1 MIIYLLSKKK
11 YTVYPFQSLF
21 LLSFLV
27 IFFSF
32 YSISNA
38 QGQSG
43 TITVSYKKCT
53 ALSLLKELDK
63 QSSFT
68 FVFDPAQMAGVQL
81 QNISYDH
88 LPLKLVLEDLEKKT
102 NLDFSMLNSNIS
114 VRLTVK
120 QPVKKPEPGK
130 ITGTVSDEKGETFPS
145 ASIRVI
151 ELGSGIQSS
160 IDGTYTMSLPPG
172 NYTFEISYISYQT
185 QKITGVQIKAGV
197 VTKLDISMQPSAN
210 ALKEVVV
217 TSGYQKASTA
227 GLYAIQ
233 KTAAGITDGI
243 SAAQIA
249 RTPDNNV
256 GAILKRVSG
265 LNVVDNRYVVVRGL
279 SERYNQAQ
287 IDGVTQPSTDM
298 NRRNFSF
305 DAIPAEMVSNIIVNK
320 TATPDLSSEFAGGQ
334 VIVNTLD
341 IPVQNFMQF
350 QIGTGYNTSTIGQDF
365 LQVGKRGGAE
375 FFGFMDNTH
384 KLPLNLKS
392 WSLNGIPPDY
402 IIAQSKAFN
411 AEGFRRYRYGFE
423 PNHNYRFSFGR
434 VYPLKNGVSFGFVG
448 GATLRNSQEINDF
461 ISTRAG
467 YTPVVID
474 SVNIRQNGKIY
485 KYNSTSSVLLN
496 LGIQGKGFKLGF
508 RNMYSHVYNNDFI
521 TSQGRDPNDDKN
533 TAPDRR
539 RQFNIQDPK
548 NTTVLQHKLEG
559 EHTLGETGIKL
570 TWNGSYTNVIQ
581 TINDRRKFTA
591 FGSGSVNGIPYFQR
605 YLVASPTINEGDP
618 DFRLYTDTREK
629 DYNWGLN
636 LSKSFDFI
644 EDKTLV
650 KIGYSGFNKKRNLS
664 NYTAEIYNTF
674 SSELFVAPYE
684 YSLTPDKIGSDPG
697 QVFYSIRDDQG
708 GQFAG
713 KATSQSAYVMLDQ
726 HLLKKIRLVYG
737 VRFDDYKLSNTQL
750 KTKEAETNTDD
761 NKKFLPSV
769 NLTYSITDN
778 INVRASYATTVVRP
792 DFRETSVFNLYD
804 PILDARIRGSD
815 VKSTR
820 INNTDLRFE
829 WYPSPG
835 ELISVSGFY
844 KKFDKP
850 IELVF
855 IQDMAVDQYA
865 FQNQKSAVN
874 YGLEMEVRKSMGF
887 IADKQW
893 LRNLSVFGN
902 GTIIKSNVVALSYG
916 GKDNKEVK
924 ETNSK
929 RALYGQSPWIVN
941 VGMSYTHD
949 KYGVNVV
956 YNKSGYRTNTIHN
969 EPFQIEYEMGRDLVD
984 FQVFTRLFKQKGEL
998 KLNISNLLNAK
1009 TSFYKNVNGYER
1021 DGGDMPYKLKEGQTD
1036 KYKESDGDKITY
1048 QVKSGANISMAFT
1061 YKF

>member
-1 MIIYLLSKKK
+1 MIINLLSKKK
-11 YTVYPFQSLF
+11 YTVYPLQPLF
-21 LLSFLV
+21 TLSFLFILLSF
-27 IFFSF
+27 
-32 YSISNA
+32 YNISTA
-38 QGQSG
+38 QGQG
-43 TITVSYKKCT
+43 GAITLTCKNCT
-53 ALSLLKELDK
+53 AQTLLMELGK

-68 FVFDPAQMAGVQL
+68 FVFDPVQMGKVQL
-81 QNISYDH
+81 QNISYNH
-88 LPLKLVLEDLEKKT
+88 LPIKLVLEDLEKKT
-102 NLDFSMLNSNIS
+102 NLNFSILNSNIS
-114 VRLTVK
+114 VRLIVK
-120 QPVKKPEPGK
+120 PPVKKPEPGK
-130 ITGTVSDEKGETFPS
+130 ITGTVSDEKGETFPG
-145 ASIRVI
+145 ASIRII
-151 ELGSGIQSS
+151 ELGSGIQSAV
-160 IDGTYTMSLPPG
+160 DGTYTMSIPPG
-172 NYTFEISYISYQT
+172 TYTLEISYISYDT
-185 QKITGVQIKAGV
+185 QKITGVQIKAGGI
-197 VTKLDISMQPSAN
+197 TKLDISMKPSAN

-227 GLYAIQ
+227 GLYAKQ

-305 DAIPAEMVSNIIVNK
+305 DAIPAEMVSNIVVNK

-341 IPVQNFMQF
+341 IPVQDFMQF
-350 QIGTGYNTSTIGQDF
+350 QVGTGYNTNTIGQDF
-365 LQVGKRGGAE
+365 LQAGKRGGAE
-375 FFGFMDNTH
+375 FFGFMDNSH
-384 KLPLNLKS
+384 KLPLGLKS
-392 WSLNGIPPDY
+392 WSLNNTPPDY
-402 IIAQSKAFN
+402 IITQSKAFD

-423 PNHNYRFSFGR
+423 PNQNYRFSFGR

-461 ISTRAG
+461 ISTRVG
-467 YTPVVID
+467 YSPSAID
-474 SVNIRQNGKIY
+474 SADIRQNGKIY
-485 KYNSTSSVLLN
+485 KYNSTSSALLN
-496 LGIQGKGFKLGF
+496 VGVQGKGFKIGF
-508 RNMYSHVYNNDFI
+508 RNMYSHVYSNDFI
-521 TSQGRDPNDDKN
+521 TSQGRDPNDELV

-539 RQFNIQDPK
+539 RQFNVQDPK

-559 EHTLGETGIKL
+559 EHTLGETGIRL
-570 TWNGSYTNVIQ
+570 TWNGSYTNVVQ

-591 FGSGSVNGIPYFQR
+591 LGSGSVNGVPYFQR
-605 YLVASPTINEGDP
+605 YLVASPTQNEGDP

-636 LSKSFDFI
+636 LSRSFDFMG
-644 EDKTLV
+644 DKTLAKV
-650 KIGYSGFNKKRNLS
+650 GYNGFYKKRNLS
-664 NYTAEIYNTF
+664 NYTAEIYNTL
-674 SSELFVAPYE
+674 SAELFVAPYE
-684 YSLTPDKIGSDPG
+684 YSLTPDKIGSGPG

-708 GQFAG
+708 GQFSG
-713 KATSQSAYVMLDQ
+713 KSTSQSAYAMLDQ
-726 HLLKKIRLVYG
+726 RLFKKLRLVYG
-737 VRFDDYKLSNTQL
+737 VRFDAYKLSNTQL
-750 KTKEAETNTDD
+750 KSKDGETNTDD

-769 NLTYSITDN
+769 NVTYSITEN
-778 INVRASYATTVVRP
+778 INVRGSYATTVVRP

-804 PILDARIRGSD
+804 PILDARIRGSN

-820 INNTDLRFE
+820 INNADLRFE
-829 WYPSPG
+829 WYPSAG
-835 ELISVSGFY
+835 EIISLSGFY

-874 YGLEMEVRKSMGF
+874 YGLEMEIRKSMGF

-916 GKDNKEVK
+916 GKDNLEVK

-929 RALYGQSPWIVN
+929 RALYGQSPWIIN
-941 VGMSYTHD
+941 VGMSYTQD

-956 YNKSGYRTNTIHN
+956 YNKSGYRTNTIHFS
-969 EPFQIEYEMGRDLVD
+969 PLQIEYEMGRDLVD
-984 FQVFTRLFKQKGEL
+984 FQVFTRVFKQKGEL
-998 KLNISNLLNAK
+998 KLNISNLLNAQ
-1009 TSFYKNVNGYER
+1009 TSFYKNFADYENA
-1021 DGGDMPYKLKEGQTD
+1021 GGDTPYVLKEGHSD
-1036 KYKESDGDKITY
+1036 KYKKSDGDRITY
-1048 QVKSGANISMAFT
+1048 QVKSGTNVSMAFT

>member
-11 YTVYPFQSLF
+11 YTVYPLQP
-21 LLSFLV
+21 LLLISFLI
-27 IFFSF
+27 IFLSF
-32 YSISNA
+32 YSISKA
-38 QGQSG
+38 RGQSG
-43 TITVSYKKCT
+43 TITLMYKNCT
-53 ALSLLKELDK
+53 AQTLLKDLDK

-68 FVFDPAQMAGVQL
+68 FVYDPAQMSEVKL
-81 QNISYDH
+81 QNINYNH

-102 NLDFSMLNSNIS
+102 NLNFSMLNSNIS

-120 QPVKKPEPGK
+120 PPVKKPEPGK

-151 ELGSGIQSS
+151 ELGSGMQSAV
-160 IDGTYTMSLPPG
+160 DGTYVMSLPPG
-172 NYTFEISYISYQT
+172 TYTLEISYISYQT
-185 QKITGVQIKAGV
+185 QKITGVQIKAGAI
-197 VTKLDISMQPSAN
+197 TKLDISMKPAAN

-227 GLYAIQ
+227 GLYARQ

-279 SERYNQAQ
+279 SDRYNQAQ

-305 DAIPAEMVSNIIVNK
+305 DAIPAEMVSSIVVNK

-341 IPVQNFMQF
+341 IPIQNFMQF
-350 QIGTGYNTSTIGQDF
+350 QVGTGYNSNTIGKDF
-365 LQVGKRGGAE
+365 MQAGKRAGAE
-375 FFGFMDNTH
+375 VFGFMDKSH
-384 KLPLNLKS
+384 KLPLGLQS
-392 WSLNGIPPDY
+392 WSRNGAVPDY
-402 IIAQSKAFN
+402 LITQSRAFDPG
-411 AEGFRRYRYGFE
+411 GFRLYRYGFE
-423 PNHNYRFSFGR
+423 PNQNYRFSFGR
-434 VYPLKNGVSFGFVG
+434 VYPLKNGLSFGFVG

-461 ISTRAG
+461 ISTRG
-467 YTPVVID
+467 GFTPSSID
-474 SVNIRQNGKIY
+474 SADIRQNGRIY
-485 KYNSTSSVLLN
+485 KYNSTISALLN
-496 LGIQGKGFKLGF
+496 LGVQGKGFKIGF

-521 TSQGRDPNDDKN
+521 TSESRDPTDEQK
-533 TAPDRR
+533 TGPEYR

-559 EHTLGETGIKL
+559 EHTLGESGVKL
-570 TWNGSYTNVIQ
+570 TWNGSYTHVSQ

-605 YLVASPTINEGDP
+605 YLVANAKQNDGNP
-618 DFRLYTDTREK
+618 DYRLYTDTREK
-629 DYNWGLN
+629 DYNWGIN
-636 LSKSFDFI
+636 LSKSFELLGDN
-644 EDKTLV
+644 TLA
-650 KIGYSGFNKKRNLS
+650 KIGYSGFYKKRDLS
-664 NYTAEIYNTF
+664 NYTIEIYNAINPI
-674 SSELFVAPYE
+674 LFVAPYE
-684 YSLTPDKIGSDPG
+684 YSLAPDKVGSGAD
-697 QVFYSIRDDQG
+697 QAFYSVPDDMG
-708 GQFAG
+708 GQFTG
-713 KATSQSAYVMLDQ
+713 KANSQSAYAMLDQ
-726 HLLKKIRLVYG
+726 RFFKKLRLVYG
-737 VRFDDYKLSNTQL
+737 VRFDAYKLSNTQL
-750 KTKEAETNTDD
+750 KTKDGETNTDD

-769 NLTYSITDN
+769 NVTYSISDN
-778 INVRASYATTVVRP
+778 INVRGSYATTVVRP

-804 PILDARIRGSD
+804 PILDARIRGSN
-815 VKSTR
+815 VKSTK
-820 INNTDLRFE
+820 INNTDLRLE
-829 WYPSPG
+829 WYPSAG
-835 ELISVSGFY
+835 EIVSLSGFY

-887 IADKQW
+887 IADRQW

-902 GTIIKSNVVALSYG
+902 GTLIKSDVVALSYEG
-916 GKDNKEVK
+916 VNNEVVKEVK
-924 ETNSK
+924 SK

-941 VGMSYTHD
+941 VGLSYTQLN
-949 KYGVNVV
+949 YGANVV
-956 YNKSGYRTNTIHN
+956 YNRSGYRTNTIHFSPL
-969 EPFQIEYEMGRDLVD
+969 EIEYEMGRNLVD
-984 FQVFTRLFKQKGEL
+984 FQVFTRVFKQKGEL
-998 KLNISNLLNAK
+998 KLNISNLLNAQ
-1009 TSFYKNVNGYER
+1009 TSFYKNINGY
-1021 DGGDMPYKLKEGQTD
+1021 DGGGGDTPFVLKPGQTD
-1036 KYKESDGDKITY
+1036 QYKESDGDKITY
-1048 QVKSGANISMAFT
+1048 QVRSGTNVSMAFT